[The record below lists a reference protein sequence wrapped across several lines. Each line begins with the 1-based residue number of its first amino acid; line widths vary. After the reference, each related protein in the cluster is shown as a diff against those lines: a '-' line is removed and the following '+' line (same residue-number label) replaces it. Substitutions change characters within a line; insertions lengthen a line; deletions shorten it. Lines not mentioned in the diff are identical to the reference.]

1 MAKHNY
7 KLRVEGKLD
16 PAQVGGAI
24 NTIYPNF
31 FSKAQAFFG
40 TEEGMAEYIEWLKG
54 IPEDS
59 VLAKYKEELPKAEA
73 EYQGMEVAI

>member
-16 PAQVGGAI
+16 PAQVGQVVDK
-24 NTIYPNF
+24 IYPGFYGKAKLF
-31 FSKAQAFFG
+31 FSSK
-40 TEEGMAEYIEWLKG
+40 EGMAEYIEWLKG

-59 VLAKYKEELPKAEA
+59 VLAKYKKELPKAEA

>member
-7 KLRVEGKLD
+7 TLKVEGQLD

-24 NTIYPNF
+24 NAIYPGF

-40 TEEGMAEYIEWLKG
+40 TEEGMAEYIEWLKR

-59 VLAKYKEELPKAEA
+59 VLAKYKGELPEMEA